1 MVTLVSI
8 IKACSSDT
16 RIKNPDNLITFA
28 NDVFF
33 TAKKK
38 ERDQI
43 AVCPSL

>member
-16 RIKNPDNLITFA
+16 RIKNPDNLMTFA
-28 NDVFF
+28 DDALF

-38 ERDQI
+38 GRDQI
-43 AVCPSL
+43 AVCLSL